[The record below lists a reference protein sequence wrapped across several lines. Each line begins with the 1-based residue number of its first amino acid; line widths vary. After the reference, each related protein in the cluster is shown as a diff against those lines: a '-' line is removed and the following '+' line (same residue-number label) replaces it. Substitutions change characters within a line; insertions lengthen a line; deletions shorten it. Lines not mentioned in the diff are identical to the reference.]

1 MKKVLIIW
9 LLILVIAALTFAA
22 GEQEGKG
29 TNKMV
34 ALRVWD
40 RDSVM
45 GDVVDQFNKK
55 MQSEGKNIKA
65 QFELIPYGQQVP
77 KFMAAMAAGRA
88 PDIYSLDLV
97 QYPYFI
103 SIGAFKD
110 ITEEFEALPFK
121 DELPQGILRLG
132 KQNNKVYALPYE
144 IDLSVLNWSKN
155 MFRAAGLDPEKP
167 PLTWD
172 DLIKDSVSLTK
183 DKNGDGNPD
192 QWGFAEVGNNA
203 GSYMFWFMPFIW
215 GNNGR
220 MFDDNGKVVFDSR
233 ESKEALQLWYDLIYK
248 YKAAP
253 VSSAQWSSG
262 DRYNAFIA
270 GKLGLFLSGNFY
282 IKTIMKDAPDL
293 DFGVTL
299 IPHGKGKGATFGGG
313 NLIGITS
320 QSKHP
325 AEAWEFIKF
334 AFSKDVLV
342 NNYAPKLMLIPRRDL
357 YENKYYAKYPQMK
370 KYQEILG
377 HAITPYTYKYNQIY
391 DPVLYYLQGSLLG
404 KIKIDSAIKDL
415 AVELK
420 KVTK

>member
-9 LLILVIAALTFAA
+9 LLILVVAALTFAA

-29 TNKMV
+29 ANKMV
-34 ALRVWD
+34 SLRVWD

-110 ITEEFEALPFK
+110 ITDEYEALPFK
-121 DELPQGILRLG
+121 DELPEGILRLG

-167 PLTWD
+167 PVTWD
-172 DLIKDSVSLTK
+172 DLIKDAVSLTK

-192 QWGFAEVGNNA
+192 QWGFAEVGNDA

-215 GNNGR
+215 EIGR
-220 MFDDNGKVVFDSR
+220 AHV
-233 ESKEALQLWYDLIYK
+233 
-248 YKAAP
+248 
-253 VSSAQWSSG
+253 
-262 DRYNAFIA
+262 
-270 GKLGLFLSGNFY
+270 
-282 IKTIMKDAPDL
+282 
-293 DFGVTL
+293 
-299 IPHGKGKGATFGGG
+299 
-313 NLIGITS
+313 
-320 QSKHP
+320 
-325 AEAWEFIKF
+325 
-334 AFSKDVLV
+334 
-342 NNYAPKLMLIPRRDL
+342 
-357 YENKYYAKYPQMK
+357 
-370 KYQEILG
+370 
-377 HAITPYTYKYNQIY
+377 
-391 DPVLYYLQGSLLG
+391 
-404 KIKIDSAIKDL
+404 
-415 AVELK
+415 
-420 KVTK
+420 